1 VRTGLETRSHINL
14 DSVFMNTPLL
24 ETRDL
29 CVDLAAG
36 GIWGERSRVLD
47 HVTISVDPG
56 EIRGIVGESGCGKT
70 TLARCSL
77 RLIEPSSGIVLF
89 DGVDLASLN
98 GAELRRKRQEFQMVF
113 QDPYGSL
120 NPAMSVEQ
128 IILEPLLVHGIGSP
142 EDRKDR
148 LRELMGA
155 VSLDEALAK
164 REPGELSGGQQQRV
178 GIARGLALRPRL
190 LIADEPVSAL
200 DVSVQ
205 AQVLNLLS
213 DLKRRYGLT
222 LILISH
228 SLYVIHYLCT
238 HVSVMYRG
246 RIVEEASSGV
256 FFKGP
261 KHPYSRALMESM
273 PGLDLSVR
281 RSAASLRETDPKTTR
296 TGCAFHPL
304 CPNRISVCSEQP
316 PRLKEVAPGEKVSC
330 WRF

>member
-1 VRTGLETRSHINL
+1 
-14 DSVFMNTPLL
+14 
-24 ETRDL
+24 
-29 CVDLAAG
+29 
-36 GIWGERSRVLD
+36 
-47 HVTISVDPG
+47 
-56 EIRGIVGESGCGKT
+56 
-70 TLARCSL
+70 LARCSL
-77 RLIEPSSGIVLF
+77 RLIEPSSGTVLF

-98 GAELRRKRQEFQMVF
+98 SEELRRKRQEFQMVF

-120 NPAMSVEQ
+120 NPAMSVEE
-128 IILEPLLVHGIGSP
+128 IILEPLLIHGIGTP

-148 LRELMGA
+148 LRELMAA
-155 VSLDEALAK
+155 VSLDKALAK
-164 REPGELSGGQQQRV
+164 RRPGELSGGQQQRV

-190 LIADEPVSAL
+190 LIADEPVSSL

-246 RIVEEASSGV
+246 RIVEEAASGV
-256 FFKGP
+256 FFKSS

-273 PGLDLSVR
+273 PSLDPSIG
-281 RSAASLRETDPKTTR
+281 RSATSLREADPRTTPA
-296 TGCAFHPL
+296 GCAFYPL
-304 CPNRISVCSEQP
+304 CPDRTPICSEQA
-316 PRLKEVAPGEKVSC
+316 PRLKEVAPGERVSC

>member
-1 VRTGLETRSHINL
+1 
-14 DSVFMNTPLL
+14 MKTPLL

-29 CVDLAAG
+29 CVDFPAG
-36 GIWGERSRVLD
+36 GIWGESARVLD
-47 HVTISVDPG
+47 HVDISVAPG
-56 EIRGIVGESGCGKT
+56 EMRGIVGESGCGKT

-77 RLIEPSSGIVLF
+77 RLIEPSSGSVRF

-98 GAELRRKRQEFQMVF
+98 TAELRRKRREFQMVF
-113 QDPYGSL
+113 QDPYASL
-120 NPAMSVEQ
+120 NPTMSVEQ
-128 IILEPLLVHGIGSP
+128 IIQEPLLVHGIGTP
-142 EDRKDR
+142 DDRQDR
-148 LRELMGA
+148 LRELMAA

-164 REPGELSGGQQQRV
+164 RRPGELSGGQQQRV

-205 AQVLNLLS
+205 AQVLNLFS
-213 DLKRRYGLT
+213 DLKRRYDLT
-222 LILISH
+222 VILISH

-246 RIVEEASSGV
+246 RIVEEAPSGV
-256 FFKGP
+256 FFKQP

-273 PGLDLSVR
+273 PSLDPPAPR
-281 RSAASLRETDPKTTR
+281 GAASLRETDSKNPR

-304 CPNRISVCSEQP
+304 CPCKTSTCSEQA
-316 PRLKEVAPGEKVSC
+316 PRLKEVAPGERVSC
-330 WRF
+330 RLF